1 MVGTA
6 IVDFNMGANF
16 FTDNRAALFAAAE
29 TTLIKVLSMAPQYP
43 RALTYLAGVHIYTAR
58 AAQGI
63 IECER
68 ALALDRNL
76 AAVHAGIGM
85 AKNFLG
91 RGEETEAHIQEALR
105 LSPRDI
111 FAHRWMFFAGAAK
124 LFHCDDAEAVA
135 WLRRSIEAN
144 RNFPMAHFLLA
155 AVLALLESLD
165 EARAVAK
172 AGLTLDPGFTIRRYR
187 ANAVSDNPI
196 FLAGRERAH
205 EGMRMA
211 GVPAE

>member
-1 MVGTA
+1 
-6 IVDFNMGANF
+6 MG
-16 FTDNRAALFAAAE
+16 RAL
-29 TTLIKVLSMAPQYP
+29 P
-43 RALTYLAGVHIYTAR
+43 RALALLGMVHIYTAR

-68 ALALDRNL
+68 ALALDGNL
-76 AAVHAGIGM
+76 AGAHAAIGM
-85 AKNFLG
+85 AKNLLG

-111 FAHRWMFFAGAAK
+111 AAHRWMFFAGAAK

-155 AVLALLESLD
+155 AALALLGSLD
-165 EARAVAK
+165 EAEAVAK
-172 AGLTLDPGFTIRRYR
+172 AGLTLDPGFTIRRFR
-187 ANAVSDNPI
+187 ANAVSDNPNY
-196 FLAGRERAH
+196 LAGRERSC
-205 EGMRMA
+205 EGMRLA
-211 GVPAE
+211 GVPEG